1 VRTGIRAI
9 GCILNWVDPAQQR
22 QVELREARKLYK
34 RAVRANTTYAS
45 AGLLPLL
52 PPTTTPI
59 VVVLR
64 RGQEAGEVD

>member
-1 VRTGIRAI
+1 
-9 GCILNWVDPAQQR
+9 LNWVDPAQQR

-52 PPTTTPI
+52 PTTTTPI

-64 RGQEAGEVD
+64 RGQ